1 MRVSELEVGPITDA
15 LTALAQEYKL
25 EDVDGY
31 VRVQQLASTWI
42 DKPHPAW
49 EACWTKYS
57 PSQGNQQ
64 TYEVAQKFKLRV
76 DFKHHTAAYCRW
88 DELTP
93 DYWTEYGGKTTAL
106 AICKAVI
113 ASKFGEEID
122 ESILR
127 KIS

>member
-1 MRVSELEVGPITDA
+1 MRVSELEVGPVCDS
-15 LTALAQEYKL
+15 LVALAQDWALIESYDDSRFDYW
-25 EDVDGY
+25 EFDDGY
-31 VRVQQLASTWI
+31 CDVKEYT
-42 DKPHPAW
+42 
-49 EACWTKYS
+49 

-106 AICKAVI
+106 AVCKAVI
-113 ASKFGEEID
+113 ASEWGDTIPDDVMEQV
-122 ESILR
+122 R
-127 KIS
+127 